1 MHVEIVLPERY
12 RNLVRIG
19 HGAMGDVYKARDA
32 LLDREVAIKVLADR
46 FAADPEVRARFER
59 EGLAAARL
67 SAEPGIVT
75 IFDVG
80 EAEGRPFLVMEY
92 LSGGS
97 IAERLAAGAPAVSQ
111 ALDWLEQAARALDAG
126 HRRGVVHRDVKPANL
141 LLDDQER
148 VYVADFGV
156 ASAAGL
162 ESLTMTGT
170 ILGTA
175 GYLAP
180 EQAAGGRTTPAS
192 DRYALAVVAWEFL
205 AGRRPF
211 ASDSPTV
218 EAAAHVHDPPPS
230 LCAERP
236 DLPCRELDGVFERAL
251 AKDPSVRPS
260 SCAALVQQLRSAFQ
274 SASTTTRVLAP
285 VSPPPAAGRP
295 GRPAIGLVA
304 AALALLLAGGAVAA
318 LLASRGDSPQ
328 TTESVR
334 TVRVTRPG
342 ATVTHEVTVTTQRT
356 TTASAPTTASPA
368 TTSPTTAPP
377 PPPSGASATQL
388 TDQATALL
396 RDGRYAEAAQKAE
409 QALQSLRGTGQ
420 LYEAYALYDLGAS
433 LAALGDCKDA
443 RKALDESQRI
453 QGHRSEIDAAKKSCG
468 HGPKRH

>member
-1 MHVEIVLPERY
+1 MHVETVLPERY
-12 RNLVRIG
+12 CNLVRIG
-19 HGAMGDVYKARDA
+19 HGAMGDVYRARDA
-32 LLDREVAIKVLADR
+32 LLDRDVAVKVLADR

-80 EAEGRPFLVMEY
+80 EADGRPFLVMEY

-97 IAERLAAGAPAVSQ
+97 IAERLAAGVPTVSQ

-180 EQAAGGRTTPAS
+180 EQAAGGGTTPAS

-230 LCAERP
+230 LCPERP

-251 AKDPSVRPS
+251 AKDPSARPA
-260 SCAALVQQLRSAFQ
+260 SCTALVQQLRSAFQ
-274 SASTTTRVLAP
+274 SASTTTRVLTP
-285 VSPPPAAGRP
+285 VPQPPAP
-295 GRPAIGLVA
+295 GRPRRPTVGLIA

-318 LLASRGDSPQ
+318 ILASRGDSPQ

-342 ATVTHEVTVTTQRT
+342 TTVTHEVTITTQRT
-356 TTASAPTTASPA
+356 TTRSAPTTAS
-368 TTSPTTAPP
+368 TTAP
-377 PPPSGASATQL
+377 PPPSGASPTQL

-396 RDGRYAEAAQKAE
+396 REGRYTEAAQKAE
-409 QALQSLRGTGQ
+409 EALQSLRGTGQ

-433 LAALGDCKDA
+433 LAAVGNCKDA
-443 RKALDESQRI
+443 KKALDESQKI
-453 QGHRSEIDAAKKSCG
+453 QGHRSEIDAAKKSCKG
-468 HGPKRH
+468 H